1 VDAITA
7 ACVQFKAS
15 RDKRENIAR
24 MAPLVSEA
32 ASRGAQLV
40 LLPEKWNAIADGREL
55 LAYAESLEERGETI
69 DALSDWARTLGI
81 DLICGSI
88 AIADGDRVGNV
99 SIAFRPDGEMAA
111 SYTKIHLFDVE
122 VGGTVYRESD
132 GTAPG
137 SEPVLVEMSGLPV
150 GLTVCYD
157 LRFPELYRTLEQAGA
172 LVLTVPAA
180 FTLLTGM
187 AHWETLLRAR
197 AIENQAFV
205 LAADQHGDPGGY
217 GMPRYGNSMIVD
229 PWGTVIA
236 RCGPDGDGV
245 IVAELD
251 LAEQRRRRR
260 SLPALEHRRP
270 DAYDSQN
277 LSGRFAS
284 HMKDAPTT

>member
-1 VDAITA
+1 MDQITA
-7 ACVQFKAS
+7 ACVQFRAS
-15 RDKRENIAR
+15 RDKSENIAR
-24 MAPLVSEA
+24 MAPLVSQA
-32 ASRGAQLV
+32 AARGARLV

-55 LAYAESLEERGETI
+55 LNYAESLEQGGETI

-99 SIAFRPDGEMAA
+99 SIAFSPDGEMAA

-137 SEPVLVEMSGLPV
+137 SEPVLVELSGLPV
-150 GLTVCYD
+150 GLSVCYD
-157 LRFPELYRTLEQAGA
+157 LRFPELYRSLEQAGA
-172 LVLTVPAA
+172 LVLTVPSA

-187 AHWETLLRAR
+187 AHWEPLLRAR

-205 LAADQHGDPGGY
+205 LAADQHGDPGDY
-217 GMPRYGNSMIVD
+217 GMPRFGNSMIVD

-251 LAEQRRRRR
+251 LAEQRRTRRL
-260 SLPALEHRRP
+260 LPALEHRRP
-270 DAYDSQN
+270 DAYVS
-277 LSGRFAS
+277 
-284 HMKDAPTT
+284 

>member
-1 VDAITA
+1 MVEMDRITA

-15 RDKRENIAR
+15 RDKSENIAR
-24 MAPLVSEA
+24 MEPLVSEA
-32 ASRGAQLV
+32 AARGARLV

-55 LAYAESLEERGETI
+55 LGYAESLEQGGETI
-69 DALSDWARTLGI
+69 DALSSWAQTLGI

-99 SIAFRPDGEMAA
+99 SIAFRPDGEIAA

-137 SEPVLVEMSGLPV
+137 SEPVLVEMSGLPI
-150 GLTVCYD
+150 GLTVCDD
-157 LRFPELYRTLEQAGA
+157 LRFPELYRLLEQSGA

-229 PWGTVIA
+229 PWGTVVA
-236 RCGPDGDGV
+236 RSGPDGDGV

-251 LAEQRRRRR
+251 LAEQRRTRR

-270 DAYDSQN
+270 DAY
-277 LSGRFAS
+277 AS
-284 HMKDAPTT
+284 EMVPNPADRV

>member
-1 VDAITA
+1 MADPITDHERVTA
-7 ACVQFKAS
+7 ACVQFRAS
-15 RDKRENIAR
+15 RDKSENIAR
-24 MAPLVSEA
+24 MAPLVA
-32 ASRGAQLV
+32 AAAARGARLV
-40 LLPEKWNAIADGREL
+40 LLPEKWNGIADGREL
-55 LAYAESLEERGETI
+55 LGYAESLEQGGETI
-69 DALSDWARTLGI
+69 AALSEWARTLGI

-99 SIAFRPDGEMAA
+99 SIAFTRDGEVAA

-122 VGGTVYRESD
+122 IGDKVYRESD

-157 LRFPELYRTLEQAGA
+157 LRFPELYRVLEQAGA
-172 LVLTVPAA
+172 LVLTVPSA
-180 FTLLTGM
+180 FTLVTGM
-187 AHWETLLRAR
+187 AHWEPLLRAR

-217 GMPRYGNSMIVD
+217 GTPRFGNSMIVD

-236 RCGPDGDGV
+236 RAGPDGDGV

-251 LAEQRRRRR
+251 LAEQRRTRRT
-260 SLPALEHRRP
+260 LPALTHRRP
-270 DAYDSQN
+270 EAYVSPAAHE
-277 LSGRFAS
+277 AS
-284 HMKDAPTT
+284 